1 MHTREKGLGDV
12 KELNMAAA
20 VSQSPSESDDSLY
33 PIAVLIDELR
43 NEDVHLRLNSIR
55 KLSTI
60 ALALGVERTRN
71 ELIQFLTDTIYDE
84 DEVLLIL
91 AEQLGNFTPLASLQ
105 SLTSSLCFFSNLY
118 VIFLSLLDSRILQ
131 VGGPEYVHC
140 LLPPLENLATVEET
154 VVRDKAVE
162 SLRKLADKLST
173 PALEEYF
180 IPMLKRLAT
189 GLLPPPYIALL
200 HLQLA
205 SSGDWF
211 TSRTSACGL
220 FSVAYPRVS
229 PAIKAELRGLFRQL
243 CRDDTPMVRRAAAA
257 KLGDF
262 AKVFERDYLV
272 EELHSMFCD
281 LAVDE
286 QDSVRLL
293 AVEGCIAMAGLLS
306 EDSRRDLVRPVL
318 SGLIDD
324 KSWRVR
330 FMVAEKLTEIQEA
343 VGEEM
348 TMTELVPAF
357 TNLLKDPEGEVRGAA
372 AQKLNTFCANLKKSA
387 RESAILNNIL
397 PVVKDLVIDPNQHV
411 KTELAGVIMGL
422 APLVGKENTISQLL
436 PIYMQLLKDSTAE
449 VRLNIIS
456 SLDKVNDVIGA
467 SQLSQSLL
475 PAIVELAEDG
485 KWRVRLAIVQFMP
498 LLAAQLGQEFFD
510 EKMLPLC
517 LNWLCDHGIILLKS
531 NAVSLVLIVV
541 AVYAIREAT
550 TSILTELT
558 KKFGG
563 EWASKNIMPKLI
575 TMSKD
580 LNYLHRMT
588 CLFCLQSLAE
598 AVGPQ
603 QTTKEIM
610 PIIKELSEDNVPNVR
625 FGVAKGLQKIGK
637 VVDAS
642 VLQNEIKPILTK
654 LMNDADFDV
663 RYFAEEAKNALGLH

>member
-1 MHTREKGLGDV
+1 
-12 KELNMAAA
+12 MATA

-71 ELIQFLTDTIYDE
+71 ELIQFLTVEQPLFFADTIYDE

-91 AEQLGNFTPLASLQ
+91 AEQLGNFTPL
-105 SLTSSLCFFSNLY
+105 
-118 VIFLSLLDSRILQ
+118 

-189 GLLPPPYIALL
+189 G
-200 HLQLA
+200 
-205 SSGDWF
+205 
-211 TSRTSACGL
+211 
-220 FSVAYPRVS
+220 
-229 PAIKAELRGLFRQL
+229 GLFRQL

-272 EELHSMFCD
+272 EELHAMFCD

-286 QDSVRLL
+286 Q
-293 AVEGCIAMAGLLS
+293 GCIAMAGLLS
-306 EDSRRDLVRPVL
+306 EESRRDLVRPVL

-343 VGEEM
+343 VGEDM

-372 AQKLNTFCANLKKSA
+372 AQKLNTFCANLKRSA
-387 RESAILNNIL
+387 RETAILNNIL

-517 LNWLCDHGIILLKS
+517 LNWLCDH
-531 NAVSLVLIVV
+531 
-541 AVYAIREAT
+541 VYAIREAT
-550 TSILTELT
+550 TSILTELA
-558 KKFGG
+558 KKFGCD
-563 EWASKNIMPKLI
+563 WASKNIMPKLL

-588 CLFCLQSLAE
+588 CLFCLNSLAE

-603 QTTKEIM
+603 QTAKEIM
-610 PIIKELSEDNVPNVR
+610 PIIKEVFVS
-625 FGVAKGLQKIGK
+625 
-637 VVDAS
+637 S
-642 VLQNEIKPILTK
+642 
-654 LMNDADFDV
+654 
-663 RYFAEEAKNALGLH
+663 LHFCFVFF